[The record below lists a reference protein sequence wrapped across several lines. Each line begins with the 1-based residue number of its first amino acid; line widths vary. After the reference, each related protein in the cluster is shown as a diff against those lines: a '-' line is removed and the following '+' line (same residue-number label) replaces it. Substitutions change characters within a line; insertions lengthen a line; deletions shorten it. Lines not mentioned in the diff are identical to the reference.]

1 MRQVSIAAF
10 LILSVNLVSTATR
23 AEEPTITRLEMRDRA
38 IVITSD
44 SDGLKY
50 SIVSPDGTVLDAKLS
65 EAQLADKHPEL
76 YDRVRPAIAD
86 EANSDVIPWAGM

>member
-23 AEEPTITRLEMRDRA
+23 AEEPTITRLEMRDR
-38 IVITSD
+38 VVLVTSD
-44 SDGLKY
+44 SEGLKY
-50 SIVSPDGTVLDAKLS
+50 SILAPDGTVLDAKLS
-65 EAQLADKHPEL
+65 EAQLADKHPDL

-86 EANSDVIPWAGM
+86 EANPNVIPWAGM